1 MRGYN
6 EVEVR
11 QGDESFDAFEDA
23 VPVAVEL
30 PRIAEWLIGFVHL
43 RGKHKR
49 PCERALVQQR
59 GDVGAQDGRVRG
71 EGSGQVAVTLGVG
84 EGQELQFLD
93 RLVDRAIGA
102 TSAIGAA
109 HQLHNSV
116 VSVQVVSTA
125 HAAVLLI
132 IRRS

>member
-1 MRGYN
+1 MRGYK

-11 QGDESFDAFEDA
+11 QGDQSFDAFEDA

-30 PRIAEWLIGFVHL
+30 PRIAESLIGFVHL
-43 RGKHKR
+43 GGSKR
-49 PCERALVQQR
+49 PRERALVQHR

-84 EGQELQFLD
+84 EGQGLLQFLD

-102 TSAIGAA
+102 TSAIGAISCTT
-109 HQLHNSV
+109 LSYPC
-116 VSVQVVSTA
+116 
-125 HAAVLLI
+125 
-132 IRRS
+132 R